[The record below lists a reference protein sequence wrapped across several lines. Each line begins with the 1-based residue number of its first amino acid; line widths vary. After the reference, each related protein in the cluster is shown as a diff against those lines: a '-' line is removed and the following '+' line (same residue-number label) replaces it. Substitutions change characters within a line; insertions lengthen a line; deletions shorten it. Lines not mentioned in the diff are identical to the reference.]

1 MPPIPPVQPGMRTR
15 WARRRTTR
23 SICGLWT
30 WRSGRTWGRCRARR
44 DSRGSRVRLALLGR
58 GYSGGGFVEMV
69 TSIPAASRISNTLY
83 GLILGTFT

>member
-1 MPPIPPVQPGMRTR
+1 MLAKKTAADYDTR
-15 WARRRTTR
+15 W
-23 SICGLWT
+23 IDPPEG
-30 WRSGRTWGRCRARR
+30 GG
-44 DSRGSRVRLALLGR
+44 G